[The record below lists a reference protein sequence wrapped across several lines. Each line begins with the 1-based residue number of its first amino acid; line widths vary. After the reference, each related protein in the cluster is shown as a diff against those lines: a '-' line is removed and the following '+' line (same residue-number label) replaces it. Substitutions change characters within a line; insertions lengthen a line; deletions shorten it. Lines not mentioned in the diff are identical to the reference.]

1 MTSQFSELEPTG
13 GEGAIEMRETEG
25 KSQGQIVRARFF
37 RHKGAMIGLGA
48 LIVVILLA
56 CTSIGVGPI
65 PGWWKYGPNQNL
77 ELVNG
82 GRPTLVMPW
91 SGSFQIGEHPFGQD
105 EIGRD
110 TFARTMKGAQS
121 SLIVMFVIGLVATV
135 LGTLIG
141 ALSGFFRGY
150 TDTILMRFTDLII
163 TMPVIVIGALLG
175 KKFGSAAPIPLGI
188 ALGLISWPPLARL
201 VRGDFLSLREREFV
215 DAARVAGAS
224 NRRIIFKHILPNAM
238 GVIIVAVTLL
248 MSTAILLETSLS
260 YLEFGIQA
268 PNVSL
273 GTMISQYQGA
283 FNTRPWLF
291 WWPGLFIIV
300 IALSVNFVGDGL
312 RDAFD
317 PRQKRLP
324 SIRAMRRADARAQH
338 TLGTT
343 TR

>member
-1 MTSQFSELEPTG
+1 MTSQFSDLEPTG

-25 KSQGQIVRARFF
+25 KSQGQIVRQRFF
-37 RHKGAMIGLGA
+37 RHKGAMVGLGA
-48 LIVVILLA
+48 LIIVILLA
-56 CTSIGVGPI
+56 CTSIGIGPI
-65 PGWWKYGPNQNL
+65 PGWWQYGPNENL
-77 ELVNG
+77 TLING

-91 SGSFQIGEHPFGQD
+91 SGKFQIGEHPFGQD

-150 TDTILMRFTDLII
+150 ADTILMRFTDLII

-224 NRRIIFKHILPNAM
+224 NSRIIFKHILPNAM

-260 YLEFGIQA
+260 YLQFGIQA

-300 IALSVNFVGDGL
+300 IALSVNFIGDGL

-324 SIRAMRRADARAQH
+324 SIRAMRKADARAQH

-343 TR
+343 AR